1 MAISLSNYVNI
12 TSGVGAGAGV
22 ANRDL
27 GGRFFTENPLVPTGG
42 YVVFNN
48 AADVGTYFSTTSTE
62 YLRAVFYF
70 GWISKNITAP
80 NQISFANWANVATA
94 SLIFGIPASYAV
106 SQFTGIS
113 TGDFTLTMG
122 GFTHHLTGIDLSA
135 AGSLAAVATD
145 IQTHINGFSGGGTA
159 WTSAVVTYDATR
171 GCFDLTSGLTGVDV
185 ISVTAGVTEDL
196 IAPLGWGAGAIFSN
210 GANAQT
216 ITQVLTASAAQS
228 NNFGSFAFIP
238 TFTLAQVQEAANW
251 NNALNNEFMYSV
263 PVSVANASAWSA
275 GLASIGGVTLTLAP
289 LSTEYP
295 EQVPMMIL
303 SATNYNGINAVQ
315 NYMFQIFNLTPSVTT
330 DANKALYDGL
340 GINYYGQTQQAGQ
353 LVQFYQNGVM
363 FGLPVDPLDQNTYAN
378 EIWLKGASESAIIS
392 LLLALPELAAN
403 KAGIGQ
409 LSTILQSV
417 INLALTNGTISV
429 GKTLTPIQQTYITTV
444 TNNPLAWQQVQ
455 NAGYWYSV
463 AIVPYVV
470 SSVTKY
476 KAVYTLLYS
485 KNDVIRLVDG
495 SDILI

>member
-1 MAISLSNYVNI
+1 MPISLSEYVNI

-22 ANRDL
+22 ATRDL
-27 GGRFFTENPLVPTGG
+27 GGRFFTENALVPTNS

-48 AADVGTYFSTTSTE
+48 ATDVGTYFGTSSTE

-106 SQFTGIS
+106 SQFTGIT

-122 GFTHHLTGIDLSA
+122 GFTHHLTSINLSG

-145 IQTHINGFSGGGTA
+145 ITTAINGYSAGGTA
-159 WTSAVVTYDATR
+159 WTAAVVSYDATR
-171 GCFDLTSGLTGVDV
+171 SCFDLVSGLTGTDV
-185 ISVTAGVTEDL
+185 ISVTAGVTTDL

-210 GANAQT
+210 GSAAES
-216 ITQVLTASAAQS
+216 ITTVLTNSAAQS

-238 TFTLAQVQEAANW
+238 TLNLAQVTEAATW

-275 GLASIGGVTLTLAP
+275 ALANIGGITLTLAP

-303 SATNYNGINAVQ
+303 SATNYTGTNAVQ
-315 NYMFQIFNLTPSVTT
+315 NYMFQMFNLTPSVTT

-340 GINYYGQTQQAGQ
+340 SINYYGQTQQAGQ
-353 LVQFYQNGVM
+353 LVSFYQNGVM

-378 EIWLKGASESAIIS
+378 EIWLKSAAESAIIS

-403 KAGIGQ
+403 KTGIGQ

-417 INLALTNGTISV
+417 INQALTNGTISV
-429 GKTLTPIQQTYITTV
+429 GKTLTAIQQTYITTV
-444 TNNPLAWQQVQ
+444 TGNALAWQQVQ
-455 NAGYWYSV
+455 NAGYWYNV

-470 SSVTKY
+470 SGTTKY
-476 KAVYTLLYS
+476 KAVYTLIYS

-495 SDILI
+495 TDILI